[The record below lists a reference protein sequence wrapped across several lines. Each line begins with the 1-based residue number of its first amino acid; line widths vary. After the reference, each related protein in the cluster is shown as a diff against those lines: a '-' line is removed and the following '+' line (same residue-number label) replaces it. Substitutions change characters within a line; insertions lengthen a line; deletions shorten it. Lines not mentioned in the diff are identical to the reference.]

1 MIIYRSDEINSFIA
15 KVAFK
20 EDGLVPVIA
29 QNHDTGEVLMMAWA
43 NEESLRLT
51 LQTGQMTYWSRSR
64 QKLWKKGETSGNLQ
78 TLKEMYID
86 CDGDTILAKVEQI
99 GAACHT
105 GYPTCFFTKV
115 SID

>member
-1 MIIYRSDEINSFIA
+1 MITYRSDEINSFIA
-15 KVAFK
+15 KVAFS
-20 EDGLVPVIA
+20 EAGLVPVIA
-29 QNHDTGEVLMMAWA
+29 QKHDTNEVLMMAWA

-64 QKLWKKGETSGNLQ
+64 QKLWKKGETSGHLQ
-78 TLKEMYID
+78 TLKEIYLD

-99 GAACHT
+99 GVACHT
-105 GYPTCFFTKV
+105 GSPTCFFNKF